1 MNNNEDFEP
10 MEQEAPKAEE
20 IADKIDTPDIVEE
33 IDTAQEM
40 TAEDEDTAEE
50 TVQDGE
56 EATAEIRDEAE
67 ETAEA
72 EDRFEEFEDTELEE
86 TEIETVQSEP
96 VEEGA
101 VDPDAIAAEFEATE
115 AAAIAGKKKKKSFI
129 QLPVIISLCIVLLSI
144 IGYFTYS
151 FFFLR
156 EPEGVTW
163 ANDYDGVTYYFEFQE
178 GGVFKA
184 YVGSVELTSTYEKVT
199 DNDKNYIIVNADA
212 GDFYSGKQASYEITG
227 SRILNNQEFKL
238 SYEDD
243 DKSFS
248 LTQAKE
254 RVTPLELPAEFTPD
268 EKLSDTWVFT
278 YYGYEYCTVIFGE
291 DGSMSISYP
300 QNGIT
305 YNGTY
310 TVEEGKVNFTYY
322 IDDYI
327 VQPIEYTIDGDT
339 LTFMDMPFV
348 RASSLATANEAA
360 TEK

>member
-1 MNNNEDFEP
+1 MSNNEDFEP
-10 MEQEAPKAEE
+10 MEQEAPQAEE
-20 IADKIDTPDIVEE
+20 IAEKTESPDFIDDTDMDHEIPADAADTVAEE
-33 IDTAQEM
+33 IE
-40 TAEDEDTAEE
+40 
-50 TVQDGE
+50 QDGE
-56 EATAEIRDEAE
+56 EAAADEA
-67 ETAEA
+67 AEA
-72 EDRFEEFEDTELEE
+72 ETQSEDGQI
-86 TEIETVQSEP
+86 EIPSSEP

-115 AAAIAGKKKKKSFI
+115 AAEIVGKKKKKSFI